1 MDLKIVLYEA
11 GRKFEIHHHQR
22 SLGVQLGQLEQI
34 KCKNKTS
41 AYICK
46 KCLLMVHSGLF
57 IINIECNW
65 TKSYDC
71 VEKNSKKAGINDN

>member
-1 MDLKIVLYEA
+1 MAPRLSDVEKILRISQTGKVCTWILKLFLYEA
-11 GRKFEIHHHQR
+11 GRKFEIHRHQR

-46 KCLLMVHSGLF
+46 KCLSIDGSQW
-57 IINIECNW
+57 IIHY
-65 TKSYDC
+65 KY
-71 VEKNSKKAGINDN
+71 